1 MSFETSST
9 GKQRHTSGKVKG
21 DVIHVLAVQPLTLYS
36 LDVVKNS
43 LTFMDIESLLPRGM
57 NSFSLKLIAI
67 GGVVLIHDGKVS

>member
-21 DVIHVLAVQPLTLYS
+21 DVIHVLAVQPLTLYP

-43 LTFMDIESLLPRGM
+43 LTFMDIGSLFRGM